1 MSRPTRNFR
10 RFVNNDTHDTPPTV
24 KFGLAMAAIGLSIVF
39 VPFFILVLWNLLH
52 NWGWWRLRRERGTR
66 EYVKTWHGWIER
78 GKYERRLRHRRSRSF
93 FGGKVTSAHIVRI
106 SWTPDGA
113 RTQQILQK
121 GPEISLRRLLE
132 WLGLRKRKSHR
143 AGTSTDVELG
153 VIPEPPTIRITEAS
167 AANTLRSR
175 ECRRPISIEQ
185 VDGPSDFGSSTT
197 SRVIS
202 GALPNPSD
210 AVDNGDTVRRR
221 RSSAEHSTVWQADS
235 SETSRATMTQFI
247 MPSHDLRTPLWADR
261 LFGIG
266 GSWPTTTPLSSRTP
280 SSSQLPEVQFLESP
294 NTDPTNV
301 RYQSTKSAR
310 QVVRSSP
317 AFSPPLTVASN
328 AGFRSSTQLSAAI
341 DLDNLSNYLESG
353 SRYGRY
359 GPNTSSRAL
368 PVQATSPLAQSPHV
382 RSQSLTRRL
391 RARAR
396 PGVGGFF
403 FPNIRRRHSKDTKLD
418 GPIQDLEA
426 AKEAIPSTG
435 ENLQNYENE
444 ESLDGIMSYHED
456 IEPSMFSLAPMPDGR
471 GLRDISNALRASS
484 QTSFETFNS
493 ACGGHKPWMSAANC
507 LTSKK
512 PHFAT
517 LATRKH
523 VLPLRAN
530 EQEDPSTPQLLPRKL
545 TVKSFDIPSLSLAE
559 SSNTACQQE
568 HLPSLSLTEKARREQ
583 LRQRLQWL
591 DLRCTVRN
599 QHPLILDVLVEDNPA
614 ASISKS
620 GREVFTTRRGLRRVG
635 CFRLDSQGVDR
646 DRENVNTHARDSSRG
661 QHGYKV
667 SSTRLLRLGFRLSA
681 QERGGDCYR
690 SMYF

>member
-1 MSRPTRNFR
+1 MSRPIRNFG
-10 RFVNNDTHDTPPTV
+10 RFVNNDTPPTV
-24 KFGLAMAAIGLSIVF
+24 KFGKVMAVVGLLIVF
-39 VPFFILVLWNLLH
+39 VPFFILVFWNLLH

-66 EYVKTWHGWIER
+66 EYVKTWHGWVER
-78 GKYERRLRHRRSRSF
+78 GKYERRLRHRRNRSI
-93 FGGKVTSAHIVRI
+93 FGGKATSAHIVRI

-113 RTQQILQK
+113 RTQQILQR

-132 WLGLRKRKSHR
+132 WLGLRKLKNHR
-143 AGTSTDVELG
+143 VGTSTDIELG

-175 ECRRPISIEQ
+175 ERPRPISIEQ
-185 VDGPSDFGSSTT
+185 VDGPSDFGSTTT

-202 GALPNPSD
+202 GALRNSSD

-221 RSSAEHSTVWQADS
+221 RSSAEHSTVWQANS
-235 SETSRATMTQFI
+235 SETSRATVTQFI
-247 MPSHDLRTPLWADR
+247 MPSHDIRTPIWADR

-266 GSWPTTTPLSSRTP
+266 GSWPTTTPLSSRKP
-280 SSSQLPEVQFLESP
+280 SSSQQPEVQFLESA
-294 NTDPTNV
+294 NTYATNA
-301 RYQSTKSAR
+301 RYQSTKPAR
-310 QVVRSSP
+310 RVVRSSP
-317 AFSPPLTVASN
+317 AFSPPLTMAST

-359 GPNTSSRAL
+359 GPFTSGRAL
-368 PVQATSPLAQSPHV
+368 PVQEIRPLAQSPIV

-396 PGVGGFF
+396 PGISGF
-403 FPNIRRRHSKDTKLD
+403 FPNIRRRHSKDSKLD
-418 GPIQDLEA
+418 GPTKDIEA
-426 AKEAIPSTG
+426 AKETVPSTG
-435 ENLQNYENE
+435 ENLQNYGNE

-456 IEPSMFSLAPMPDGR
+456 IEPSMFSLAPMTDGR

-484 QTSFETFNS
+484 QTSFETFGT
-493 ACGGHKPWMSAANC
+493 ACDGHKPLTSMTNR

-512 PHFAT
+512 PHFSS
-517 LATRKH
+517 LATRKC
-523 VLPLRAN
+523 VLPIRAN

-559 SSNTACQQE
+559 SPNTSCQQAL
-568 HLPSLSLTEKARREQ
+568 LPSLSLAEKARREQ

-591 DLRCTVRN
+591 DLSCTVRN
-599 QHPLILDVLVEDNPA
+599 QHSLILDVLDENNPA

-620 GREVFTTRRGLRRVG
+620 GREMFKARRGLRRVG
-635 CFRLDSQGVDR
+635 HFGLDGQGVDR
-646 DRENVNTHARDSSRG
+646 GKENVNTHARDSS
-661 QHGYKV
+661 HGRHDYKA
-667 SSTRLLRLGFRLSA
+667 SCTRLEKSGSRLSVQ
-681 QERGGDCYR
+681 QERGGDCHR